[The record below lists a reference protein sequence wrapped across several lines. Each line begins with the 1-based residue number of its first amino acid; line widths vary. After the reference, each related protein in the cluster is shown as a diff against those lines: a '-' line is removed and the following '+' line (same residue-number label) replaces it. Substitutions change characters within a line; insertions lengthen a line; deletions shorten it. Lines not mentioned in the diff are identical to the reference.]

1 MQHTDILADF
11 LLIDYSRAIKTL
23 EKKTALVPSTNN
35 NPSQL
40 QVYRTIIVKDA
51 RLARQGTLL
60 FEKSTKIRELWAV
73 VIFWAKRNTL
83 RVWHACAVVDSC
95 PLIRLFFSLFWQV
108 PISPLRTAKIQSNHA
123 SMFVRDKQVVN
134 FHSSILLPFSFPAH
148 PKSFVQQK
156 IVSTWRYWRE

>member
-60 FEKSTKIRELWAV
+60 FEKSTKIREL
-73 VIFWAKRNTL
+73 
-83 RVWHACAVVDSC
+83 
-95 PLIRLFFSLFWQV
+95 
-108 PISPLRTAKIQSNHA
+108 
-123 SMFVRDKQVVN
+123 
-134 FHSSILLPFSFPAH
+134 
-148 PKSFVQQK
+148 
-156 IVSTWRYWRE
+156 